1 MPPFY
6 ENLYL
11 LKAVLQLV
19 TKFVC
24 FDLFLLVLSNLL
36 GKKISFYFFITV
48 NTRFETIPI
57 IPPVINP
64 AIKSAGT

>member
-24 FDLFLLVLSNLL
+24 FDLFLLVPPNF
-36 GKKISFYFFITV
+36 GVKKFVLFFY
-48 NTRFETIPI
+48 NC
-57 IPPVINP
+57 
-64 AIKSAGT
+64 

>member
-24 FDLFLLVLSNLL
+24 FDLFLLASPNFGV
-36 GKKISFYFFITV
+36 KKICFI
-48 NTRFETIPI
+48 FL
-57 IPPVINP
+57 
-64 AIKSAGT
+64 